1 VNGGECPLNLL
12 LSFCRTALGTTWSNF
27 TERQTTVTLNAR
39 RPDGVLMGRNGAMPK
54 KILRWG
60 GLAFLVFFIAYR
72 PQSAANVVSSLGGGL
87 LDIANG
93 FGDFFASLGS

>member
-1 VNGGECPLNLL
+1 
-12 LSFCRTALGTTWSNF
+12 
-27 TERQTTVTLNAR
+27 
-39 RPDGVLMGRNGAMPK
+39 MPK

-72 PQSAANVVSSLGGGL
+72 SQSAVNVVTTIGGSL

-93 FGDFFASLGS
+93 FGNFFAQLVS

>member
-1 VNGGECPLNLL
+1 
-12 LSFCRTALGTTWSNF
+12 
-27 TERQTTVTLNAR
+27 
-39 RPDGVLMGRNGAMPK
+39 MPK

>member
-1 VNGGECPLNLL
+1 MV
-12 LSFCRTALGTTWSNF
+12 
-27 TERQTTVTLNAR
+27 
-39 RPDGVLMGRNGAMPK
+39 K

-72 PQSAANVVSSLGGGL
+72 PQSAANVVSTIGGSL

-93 FGDFFASLGS
+93 FGDFFAQLSS